1 MTTIVTREVGATAKG
16 SPLTNAEVD
25 SNFIN
30 LNTDKSEKAANLS
43 DLTDIAQAKISLGL
57 GNVDNTADTA
67 KPVSTAQQ
75 TALNLKANTASPA
88 LTGTPTAPTATAGT
102 NTTQLATTA
111 FVSAA
116 VSGVAGAAH
125 THAIADVSGLQ
136 TALDGKQAIDA
147 DLTAIAGLAGTS
159 GILKK
164 TAANTW
170 ALDTAS
176 YITGNQSVTVSG
188 DASGTGT
195 TAISL
200 TLANSGVTA
209 GTYNN
214 SATQNVPL
222 TIDAKGRVTATGT
235 AVTITP
241 AFSNVTGKPA
251 TLAGY
256 GITDSTPS
264 SHVGST
270 GASHG
275 VVTTSVAGFMS
286 AVDKTKLDGISASSV
301 AGSTPGT
308 AAIGTSL
315 NYARADH
322 IHPVQTSVSGNAAT
336 ATSATSATSAT
347 ALATGRTIGMTGDVT
362 WTSASFNGSANV
374 TGTATLANSGVTAG
388 SYKSVTVDAKG
399 RVTAGTNPTTL
410 AGYGITDGAGASTG
424 GFEQTFLFMGA

>member
-1 MTTIVTREVGATAKG
+1 MATIVTREVGATAKG

-25 SNFIN
+25 ANFTN

-43 DLTDIAQAKISLGL
+43 DLTDIAQAKTNLGL
-57 GNVDNTADTA
+57 GNVNNTADTA

-111 FVSAA
+111 FVTAA

-136 TALDGKQAIDA
+136 TALDGKQMADA

-159 GILKK
+159 GFLKK

-170 ALDTAS
+170 SLDTAS

-188 DASGTGT
+188 DATGTGT

-200 TLANSGVTA
+200 TLANSGVTG
-209 GTYNN
+209 GT
-214 SATQNVPL
+214 
-222 TIDAKGRVTATGT
+222 
-235 AVTITP
+235 
-241 AFSNVTGKPA
+241 
-251 TLAGY
+251 
-256 GITDSTPS
+256 
-264 SHVGST
+264 
-270 GASHG
+270 
-275 VVTTSVAGFMS
+275 
-286 AVDKTKLDGISASSV
+286 
-301 AGSTPGT
+301 
-308 AAIGTSL
+308 
-315 NYARADH
+315 
-322 IHPVQTSVSGNAAT
+322 
-336 ATSATSATSAT
+336 
-347 ALATGRTIGMTGDVT
+347 
-362 WTSASFNGSANV
+362 
-374 TGTATLANSGVTAG
+374 
-388 SYKSVTVDAKG
+388 YKSVTVDAKG

-410 AGYGITDGAGASTG
+410 AGYGITNAVSASSLGVANGVATLDPTGRIPTSQLPSGGVTSIIAGTGITISSTGPGGTDAVTVSTSGGGGGASTV